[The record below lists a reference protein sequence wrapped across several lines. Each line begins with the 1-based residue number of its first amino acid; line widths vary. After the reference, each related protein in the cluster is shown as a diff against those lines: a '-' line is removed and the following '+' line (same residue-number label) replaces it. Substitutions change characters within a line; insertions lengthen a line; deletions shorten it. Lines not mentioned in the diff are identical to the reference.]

1 MNKFII
7 GDVVRFKAYN
17 IIPAKKGS
25 KDSNKNEDK
34 DFIPNMIVLE
44 VIDDKN
50 ANQFS
55 TLTGGQISSTIKYK
69 CLWYHSKSRGFKEE
83 LFDALY
89 LEKVETKLAVTPICF
104 ENLKNQPLGF
114 NCKLKGENIG
124 SFEPPVML
132 LIDVIL
138 NKEKST
144 FDSETKEPIRQVA
157 KHLAK
162 CKWYNP
168 KENKFSEHL
177 FPLETLEIVN

>member
-1 MNKFII
+1 MNTFNI
-7 GDVVRFKAYN
+7 GEIVRFKAYN
-17 IIPAKKGS
+17 IIFAKKGS

-34 DFIPNMIVLE
+34 DFVPNMVVLE
-44 VIDDKN
+44 TINDKN

-55 TLTGGQISSTIKYK
+55 TLTGGQKSSTFKYK
-69 CLWYHSKSRGFKEE
+69 CLWYHSKSRTFKEE

-89 LEKVETKLAVTPICF
+89 LEKVELKQEGITLICF
-104 ENLKNQPLGF
+104 EDLKNQQLGF

-144 FDSETKEPIRQVA
+144 SDRETKEPIRKVA
-157 KHLAK
+157 EHLAK

-177 FPLETLEIVN
+177 FPLEALVKL